1 MAKDKPQIV
10 ELKHD
15 SIQNARPEA
24 QKILDAGKFDVPRL
38 TIDIIENRWR
48 AYSKHG
54 TMLKLDP
61 ETEKFVKASLQAI
74 LLSNIIVDQ
83 RDIYYSIR
91 MGHPDWKI
99 GGHELKTEEAYN
111 AFVGTIM
118 EKLQLSTGY
127 TMQSLGVRAGPRGY
141 ITGDD
146 RSYFILP
153 NGKEIKISA
162 NPVIQFNLVD
172 NGVEF
177 KTNSRKLIHYEKAAG
192 MNSLLISDIPTMIE
206 ACFMTSQGYNVE
218 AATKMHSDMEKRGLR
233 LFVLGDADPHGM
245 CLVGS
250 TLITPYDGDSK
261 AIRGFHKGEQLYTFD
276 KEMKLAKTQIIEM
289 STRWANIEDIV
300 VVTLRRPDALRN
312 REKEVK
318 LIVTKNHPFFSL
330 DVDHWVEAGGLR
342 KGNIV
347 AEGITQTTRDKMAR
361 QTYNMDGTKKFR
373 KEHPLFLSEIA
384 VKGLQSLHPSKTE
397 LLIIGLAKY
406 FDLPIEY
413 LKNSLNIEGFVPD
426 FKVIGKNKL
435 IEVCNSKYIQYRR
448 NQTYEDYK
456 YERTTAYTKHGY
468 KVLFIDVETAGLDEI
483 VGEIR
488 KFIANGAVVVNV
500 QQANWSHISHLVERG
515 EVKQKNNEVFIKV
528 FNFHCEPYNWFF
540 ADGILVHNSIQLM
553 YGRASKSNAYMPE
566 SFYPKTARL
575 LGLFPRI
582 ALELGLPPEHVTDVH
597 MRVVPNLRK
606 IISETNPDMMPDVE
620 VIERQRKQWE
630 WQSLNGLGTEAPALY
645 LIESLYAKGDEIKYV
660 PEAKTMKDAMIQT
673 VQEELETFVND
684 KITSFARRWLN
695 ENLFPKLVEQLKEE
709 FFKDEIDAFNA
720 QAADEI
726 EKLKN
731 LSPEDFREAIKL
743 KLVKNPKQF
752 YGDAARKVIDEI
764 VSKTF
769 NIDAKIDAEINVTDA
784 KVDNEVQISKPEV
797 PDIPLEK
804 HDIIEAIEK
813 RISGKNMLI
822 QKLRKAIQK
831 VIGIPSEQW

>member
-1 MAKDKPQIV
+1 MPKDEKKIIS
-10 ELKHD
+10 LKHD
-15 SIQNARPEA
+15 KIDIAKPIVEHDILPTDPE
-24 QKILDAGKFDVPRL
+24 VPRL
-38 TIDIIENRWR
+38 TIDIINNRWR
-48 AYSKHG
+48 ALSLHG
-54 TMLKLDP
+54 TMIKLDP
-61 ETEKFVKASLQAI
+61 DVAKIVKGALEAI
-74 LLSNIIVDQ
+74 VRTDIIVDQ
-83 RDIYYSIR
+83 RDIYYSLR
-91 MGHPDWKI
+91 MGHPDWKLA
-99 GGHELKTEEAYN
+99 GHDLKTEEAYN
-111 AFVGTIM
+111 TFVGAIM
-118 EKLQLSTGY
+118 EKLQLWTGY

-146 RSYFILP
+146 KSYFVLP
-153 NGKEIKISA
+153 NGKTIPVAAS
-162 NPVIQFNLVD
+162 PVIQFNLVD
-172 NGVEF
+172 EGVEL
-177 KTNSRKLIHYEKAAG
+177 KTQARKIIHYEKAAG
-192 MNSLLISDIPTMIE
+192 MNSLIINDIPLMLE
-206 ACFMTSQGYNVE
+206 SLFMTSQGYNVE
-218 AATKMHSDMEKRGLR
+218 SATKMHRDMEKRGLQ
-233 LFVLGDADPHGM
+233 LYVLGDADPHGM

-261 AIRGFHKGEQLYTFD
+261 AIRDFHKGEQLYTFD

-342 KGNIV
+342 KGNII

-553 YGRASKSNAYMPE
+553 YGRASKSNAYMPD
-566 SFYPKTARL
+566 SFYPTKATL

-582 ALELGLPPEHVTDVH
+582 AEALNLPSEHVADLH
-597 MRVVPNLRK
+597 MRVVPNLKK
-606 IISETNPDMMPDVE
+606 IMQETRPDMLPDAE
-620 VIERQRKQWE
+620 IFEKERKQWE
-630 WQSLNGLGTEAPALY
+630 WQSLNGIDPYAPAIYMVEALR
-645 LIESLYAKGDEIKYV
+645 AKNDEIKYV
-660 PEAKTMKDAMIQT
+660 PDASTIKAT
-673 VQEELETFVND
+673 LQETIRRLIEEYVN
-684 KITSFARRWLN
+684 
-695 ENLFPKLVEQLKEE
+695 
-709 FFKDEIDAFNA
+709 
-720 QAADEI
+720 DEI
-726 EKLKN
+726 EKYARNWLIDNLKDD
-731 LSPEDFREAIKL
+731 LVTQLKTQLADDIQQFTADAERELGKLDRMTQQDLREAVKL
-743 KLVKNPKQF
+743 KLVKNPKQ
-752 YGDAARKVIDEI
+752 YWTDGIRKVIADILAQRFEI
-764 VSKTF
+764 TAT
-769 NIDAKIDAEINVTDA
+769 IDGSAELQDSSVDQNVTIT
-784 KVDNEVQISKPEV
+784 NPEV
-797 PDIPLEK
+797 PERPLTKDDIV
-804 HDIIEAIEK
+804 EAIEK
-813 RISGKNMLI
+813 KITNKRSLI
-822 QKLRKAIQK
+822 QRLRQA
-831 VIGIPSEQW
+831 VESVLGVPSQNW